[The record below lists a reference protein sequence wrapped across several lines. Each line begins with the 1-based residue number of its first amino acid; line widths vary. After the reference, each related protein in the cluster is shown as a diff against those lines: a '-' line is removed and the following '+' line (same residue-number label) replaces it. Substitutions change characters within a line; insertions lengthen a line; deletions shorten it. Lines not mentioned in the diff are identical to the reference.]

1 MTIHLK
7 RQGSQA
13 LKEPENANNS
23 RQAGLL
29 QKYWRQIGNIF
40 YSKCKQLFFTKV
52 LYG

>member
-13 LKEPENANNS
+13 LKEPENANNL
-23 RQAGLL
+23 RQVGML
-29 QKYWRQIGNIF
+29 QKYCRQIRNFFIA
-40 YSKCKQLFFTKV
+40 SIKRLFFRKD